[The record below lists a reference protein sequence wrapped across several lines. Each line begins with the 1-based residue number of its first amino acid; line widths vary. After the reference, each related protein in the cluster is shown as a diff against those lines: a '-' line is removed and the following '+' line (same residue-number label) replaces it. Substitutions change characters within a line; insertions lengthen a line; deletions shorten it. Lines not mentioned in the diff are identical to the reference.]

1 MVPVFREQ
9 YVQDVLREAAGWP
22 QGLSRN
28 DFYRVFRRDVA
39 AGFQPEVDEAAH
51 RYFTKRRTPVHG
63 PEPVHDPRR
72 ALSPAAV

>member
-1 MVPVFREQ
+1 MMPVFREQ

-51 RYFTKRRTPVHG
+51 RYFTKRRTPVHATK
-63 PEPVHDPRR
+63 PVHDQGS
-72 ALSPAAV
+72 ALLPAAV